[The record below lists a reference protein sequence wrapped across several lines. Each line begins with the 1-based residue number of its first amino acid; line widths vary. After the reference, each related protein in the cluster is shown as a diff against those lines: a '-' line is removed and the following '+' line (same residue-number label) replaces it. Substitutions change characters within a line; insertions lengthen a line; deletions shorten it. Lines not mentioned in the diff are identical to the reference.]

1 MKPLMLAILALAA
14 VPVTA
19 EQRDRGYSEFKVEQK
34 DTIQKSLA
42 FSGSAAP
49 RTVRIDN
56 VFGGVRVTGYD
67 GATVEISAAR
77 VARAESQDRLKV
89 GLEEVQLKLSEK
101 DNTIEAYVD
110 GPFRCHCDGRD
121 GRDGHDGINYRGRNY
136 YGYEVRYDFDVK
148 VPRAAKVWIRNV
160 NSGEV
165 SVEGIGGGYD
175 VENINGGITMRDVAG
190 SGRAYA
196 LNGGLHVT
204 FTDNP
209 RENSYFGSLN
219 GVVEA
224 SFRPGLS
231 ADIRFKT
238 FNGAVYTDFPVVT
251 YLPTEPGKTERR
263 DGKYVYKS
271 NSFTGV
277 RVGTGGPELKFDAFN
292 GNIRILQREK

>member
-1 MKPLMLAILALAA
+1 MKPLLLAFLVLAA
-14 VPVTA
+14 SA
-19 EQRDRGYSEFKVEQK
+19 NGQRDRGYSEFKVEQK
-34 DTIQKSLA
+34 DTIQKSMA
-42 FSGSAAP
+42 FSGSAGA

-56 VFGGVRVTGYD
+56 VFGGVKVTGYD
-67 GATVEISAAR
+67 GATVEISAVR
-77 VARAESQDRLKV
+77 LARAESPERLKT
-89 GLEEVQLKLSEK
+89 GLDEVQLKVSEK

-110 GPFRCHCDGRD
+110 GPFRCHCDERD
-121 GRDGHDGINYRGRNY
+121 GRNSIHYRGRNY

-148 VPRAAKVWIRNV
+148 VPRSAKVWIRNV

-165 SVEGIGGGYD
+165 SVESIAGGYD

-204 FTDNP
+204 FRDNP
-209 RENSYFGSLN
+209 RESSYFGSLN

-238 FNGAVYTDFPVVT
+238 FNGAVYTDFPVVS
-251 YLPTEPGKTERR
+251 YLPNEPGKAERR
-263 DGKYVYKS
+263 DGKFVYKS
-271 NSFTGV
+271 NAFTGV
-277 RVGTGGPELKFDAFN
+277 RVGSGGPELKFDAFN
-292 GNIRILQREK
+292 GNIRILQREN

>member
-1 MKPLMLAILALAA
+1 MKPLLIALLVLAG
-14 VPVTA
+14 

-34 DTIQKSLA
+34 DTIQKSLS
-42 FSGSAAP
+42 FSGPAAP

-56 VFGGVRVTGYD
+56 VFGDVRVTGYD

-77 VARAESQDRLKV
+77 LARAESQERLQK
-89 GLEEVQLKLSEK
+89 GLEEVQLKISER

-110 GPFRCHCDGRD
+110 GPFRCHCEGRN
-121 GRDGHDGINYRGRNY
+121 GINYRGRNY
-136 YGYEVRYDFDVK
+136 YGYEVRYDFDVR

-160 NSGEV
+160 NSGEI
-165 SVEGIGGGYD
+165 SVTGIGGGYD

-190 SGRAYA
+190 SGRVYA

-204 FTDNP
+204 FRDNP
-209 RENSYFGSLN
+209 RESSYFGSLN

-224 SFRPGLS
+224 AFRPGLS

-238 FNGAVYTDFPVVT
+238 FNGAVYTDFPVT
-251 YLPTEPGKTERR
+251 YLPTEAGKAERR

-271 NSFTGV
+271 NAFTAV
-277 RVGTGGPELKFDAFN
+277 RVGSGGPELKFDAFN
-292 GNIRILQREK
+292 GNIRILQREN

>member
-1 MKPLMLAILALAA
+1 MKPLLIALLAFAA
-14 VPVTA
+14 A
-19 EQRDRGYSEFKVEQK
+19 ASGQRDRDRGYSEFKVEQK

-67 GATVEISAAR
+67 GATVEITAAR
-77 VARAESQDRLKV
+77 LARAESQERLQK
-89 GLEEVQLKLSEK
+89 GLEEVQLKISEK
-101 DNTIEAYVD
+101 DNTVEAYVD
-110 GPFRCHCDGRD
+110 GPFRCNCGGR
-121 GRDGHDGINYRGRNY
+121 DGINYRGRNY

-165 SVEGIGGGYD
+165 SVEGIAGGYD

-204 FTDNP
+204 FRDNP
-209 RENSYFGSLN
+209 RESSYFGSLN

-231 ADIRFKT
+231 ADLRFKT

-251 YLPTEPGKTERR
+251 YLPQEPGKAERR

-271 NSFTGV
+271 NAFTGV
-277 RVGTGGPELKFDAFN
+277 RVGSGGPELKFDAFN
-292 GNIRILQREK
+292 GNIRILQREN

>member
-1 MKPLMLAILALAA
+1 MKPLLIALLVLAG
-14 VPVTA
+14 

-34 DTIQKSLA
+34 DTIQKSLT
-42 FSGSAAP
+42 FSGPAAT

-77 VARAESQDRLKV
+77 LARAESQERLQK
-89 GLEEVQLKLSEK
+89 GLDEVQLKISER

-110 GPFRCHCDGRD
+110 GPFRCNCEGRN
-121 GRDGHDGINYRGRNY
+121 GINYRGRNY

-165 SVEGIGGGYD
+165 TLEGVGGGYD
-175 VENINGGITMRDVAG
+175 VENINGGVTMREVAG

-196 LNGGLHVT
+196 LNGGVRVT

-209 RENSYFGSLN
+209 RENSFFGSLN

-251 YLPTEPGKTERR
+251 YLPQEPGKTERR

>member
-1 MKPLMLAILALAA
+1 MKPLLIALLVLAG
-14 VPVTA
+14 

-34 DTIQKSLA
+34 DTIQKSLS
-42 FSGSAAP
+42 FSGPAAP

-56 VFGGVRVTGYD
+56 VSGDVRVTGYD

-77 VARAESQDRLKV
+77 LARAESQERLQK
-89 GLEEVQLKLSEK
+89 GLEEVQLKISER

-110 GPFRCHCDGRD
+110 GPFRCHCEGRN
-121 GRDGHDGINYRGRNY
+121 GINYRGRNY
-136 YGYEVRYDFDVK
+136 YGYEVRYDFDVR

-165 SVEGIGGGYD
+165 SVTGIGGGYD

-190 SGRAYA
+190 SGRVYA

-204 FTDNP
+204 FRDNP
-209 RENSYFGSLN
+209 RESSYFGSLN

-224 SFRPGLS
+224 AFRPGLS

-238 FNGAVYTDFPVVT
+238 FNGAVYTDFPVT
-251 YLPTEPGKTERR
+251 YLPTEAGKAERR

-271 NSFTGV
+271 NAFTAV
-277 RVGTGGPELKFDAFN
+277 RVGSGGPELKFDAFN
-292 GNIRILQREK
+292 GNIRILQREN